1 MGLLNLIPLPW
12 RLGIIAALLAAVGA
26 GVLAYGHHE
35 HSLGMQATQAQWDA
49 ERAKQAA
56 QALAEAESNAKE
68 TQRRLERQGDAQ
80 REYDAQLA
88 QAQHDAAAATAALD
102 GLRRR
107 AAQYA
112 AAARGAAS
120 HPATVGNS
128 PATDD
133 PSGVL
138 ADVLGK
144 LGGRAQLLAAYADAA
159 RRAGKQCERDYDT
172 LRDARTP

>member
-1 MGLLNLIPLPW
+1 MSLIPLPW
-12 RLGIIAALLAAVGA
+12 RIAAFALMLAGLAAA
-26 GVLAYGHHE
+26 GGLFVSHE
-35 HSLGMQATQAQWDA
+35 RDIGRNEVRA
-49 ERAKQAA
+49 EWAKEKAA
-56 QALAEAESNAKE
+56 QLAQANREAESNAKE

-120 HPATVGNS
+120 HPAAVGNG

-172 LRDARTP
+172 LRDAK